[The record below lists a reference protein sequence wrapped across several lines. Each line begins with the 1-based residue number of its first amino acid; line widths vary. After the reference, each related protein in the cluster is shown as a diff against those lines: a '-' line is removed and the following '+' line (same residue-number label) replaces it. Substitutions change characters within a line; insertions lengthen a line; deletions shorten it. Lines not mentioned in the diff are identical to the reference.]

1 VTETRRLTFSTK
13 LAYGFGAVA
22 FGVKNNGFDYFL
34 LIFYSQV
41 MGVDAPL
48 VGLAL
53 LIALLFDAFS
63 DPIVGYLSD
72 NTHSRWGRRHP
83 WMYASALPVALFY
96 FLLWAPPAGLTGN
109 ELFPYI
115 LVLAIL
121 IRVCITFFEVPSSAL
136 SAELT
141 GDYDERT
148 SLFSYRFFFGW
159 TGGTIMATIA
169 LAVFLAPTEAIP
181 NGLLNEQGYA
191 TYGIFA
197 SVVILIS
204 ILVTSLGTHRH
215 IPHFKAPPPKSA
227 MSLKRIF
234 YDIYQTLAD
243 RSFLALFLAAL
254 FGAVAAGLSA
264 GLSFYISG
272 YFWEF
277 STDQISIL
285 SFSMILSAF
294 IALFAAPVLSRS
306 IGKKRGAVLV
316 GIIAFTI
323 APAPVMLRLFEVMPE
338 NGDPLLFPIIWFV
351 VVTET
356 TLVITLSILTSSMM
370 ADLVEASE
378 IRTARRSEGV
388 LFAATTFA
396 RKSVQGFGVLAA
408 SAVLTVAQFPKGV
421 APGQVADEAVFRL
434 GLYYAPTLFVIWM
447 LMIASINLY
456 SIDRGKHEDNLRAL
470 AEREE

>member
-1 VTETRRLTFSTK
+1 MTETSRLTFSTK

-197 SVVILIS
+197 SVLILIS
-204 ILVTSLGTHRH
+204 ILVTALGTHRH
-215 IPHFKAPPPKSA
+215 IPHFKPPPPKSA

-277 STDQISIL
+277 STDQISVL

-323 APAPVMLRLFEVMPE
+323 APAPVMLRLFELMPE

-396 RKSVQGFGVLAA
+396 RKAVQGFGVLAA

-421 APGQVADEAVFRL
+421 APGQIADEAVFRL